1 MALSPRDRL
10 AVLTSGGDAP
20 GMNAVLRAATRVG
33 HALGLELVG
42 IEDGYRGLVEGRT
55 CPLDLLALDEAARR
69 GGTVI
74 GTARCLEF
82 ATPAGRQKA
91 IDTLAR
97 ERVRALLVVGG
108 NGSLTGALTL
118 EGADVGGAALA
129 VAGVPASIDN
139 DIAGTSMSVG
149 VDTALNTIVDAV
161 DRLCDTAA
169 AHRRAFLIE
178 VMGRECGY
186 LAMTAG
192 VAVGADSV
200 LVPEVGR
207 SESEIVEQVVCAIRA
222 GFAREQAEKRRVIVI
237 KAEGVRIDV
246 NRLKGAVDEQIA
258 ALKTHIDT
266 RVSVL
271 GHIVRGGNP
280 SGFDRLLGARLGNA
294 AVRALA
300 DGQSGF
306 MAGWMGPGVARQACP
321 YDPYVVLTPIREV
334 LDETRRLMAGESEL
348 ARWRRATFQRIDEV
362 LLAT

>member
-1 MALSPRDRL
+1 
-10 AVLTSGGDAP
+10 
-20 GMNAVLRAATRVG
+20 MNAVLRAATRVG
-33 HALGLELVG
+33 HALGLDLVG
-42 IEDGYRGLVEGRT
+42 IEDGYRGLVDGRT
-55 CPLDLLALDEAARR
+55 CPLDVLALDEAARR
-69 GGTVI
+69 GGTWI
-74 GTARCLEF
+74 GTARCQEF
-82 ATPAGRQKA
+82 MTPAGRAKA
-91 IDTLAR
+91 LETLER
-97 ERVRALLVVGG
+97 ERVKALLVIGG

-118 EGADVGGAALA
+118 EGADVGGTPLA

-192 VAVGADSV
+192 VAVGADAV

-207 SESEIVEQVVCAIRA
+207 SEPQIVEQVVKAIRVA
-222 GFAREQAEKRRVIVI
+222 FGRNGHVHDEKRRVIVI
-237 KAEGVRIDV
+237 KAEGVHIDV
-246 NRLKGAVDEQIA
+246 NRLKTQVDEQIA
-258 ALKTHIDT
+258 SLHTHIDT

-271 GHIVRGGNP
+271 GHIVRGGSP

-294 AVRALA
+294 AVRGLA
-300 DGQSGF
+300 DGKSGF
-306 MAGWMGPGVARQACP
+306 MAGWMGPGIGRAPSP
-321 YDPYVVLTPIREV
+321 YDPYVVLTPIAEV
-334 LDETRRLMAGESEL
+334 LEETRKLMAGESEL
-348 ARWRRATFQRIDEV
+348 ARWRRSTFQHIDDV